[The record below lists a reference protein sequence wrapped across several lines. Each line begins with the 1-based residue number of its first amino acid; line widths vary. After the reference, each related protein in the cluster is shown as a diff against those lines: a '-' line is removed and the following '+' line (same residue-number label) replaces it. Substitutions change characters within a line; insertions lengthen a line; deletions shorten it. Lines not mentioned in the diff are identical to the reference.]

1 MSVPRAAPTGSPS
14 HAGQLLVLIYCAM
27 TYGPQFV
34 LHIVNPG
41 ALTERFNMSAD
52 TQYFALFVPFFLL
65 LVFGLNMALPR
76 VALPA
81 RVLWKWSVR
90 MFESRLNTLLA
101 LALIGLAISF
111 SINEG
116 ISFRHRGDL
125 LSEAGLSVGL
135 LIFAKPYVVAW
146 GIYHTLLAMRGVHP
160 RPVEARIQAL
170 LFVSA
175 LIVSLTGSLDAL
187 PILWMLLF
195 VVWSPQRI
203 RAFMI
208 DFGQKRATLKRTFL
222 LALATPFLAL
232 LAVGVIAIGLINK
245 VGVEGT
251 RQLIDRIGI
260 GTIAE
265 QIMVRVSS
273 SYASMISFAE
283 YRLPDLGYYEKIA
296 RIPVENIP
304 YRLSLLMRDPLPR
317 PEITQVTRLNYLS
330 YETDTHLE
338 RAGASPGLVSSAF
351 FAAPFPL
358 GFLLLAIYTVVIMR
372 VANLPFDAQVGK
384 PRLAAALF
392 ATSSVYPLFET
403 PVDYLI
409 LIDPAIL
416 QFLLVIVAFIA
427 ASVRPARLKANEPAG
442 RTLSASVPPARAGT
456 SR

>member
-1 MSVPRAAPTGSPS
+1 M
-14 HAGQLLVLIYCAM
+14 LVLIYCAL
-27 TYGPQFV
+27 TYGPQFI
-34 LHIVNPG
+34 LHVVNPG

-52 TQYFALFVPFFLL
+52 TQYFALFVPLFLL

-76 VALPA
+76 LALPA

-101 LALIGLAISF
+101 LVLIGLAINF
-111 SINEG
+111 SISEG
-116 ISFRHRGDL
+116 ISFRHHGDL

-135 LIFAKPYVVAW
+135 VIFSKPYVVAW
-146 GIYHTLLAMRGVHP
+146 GIYHMLLVIRGIHP

-208 DFGQKRATLKRTFL
+208 DFGQKRATLKRTL
-222 LALATPFLAL
+222 LLVIAAPFLAA
-232 LAVGVIAIGLINK
+232 LAVGIVAIGIINK
-245 VGVEGT
+245 LGVDGARE
-251 RQLIDRIGI
+251 LIDRIGI
-260 GTIAE
+260 GTVAE

-283 YRLPDLGYYEKIA
+283 FRLSDLGYYEKIA
-296 RIPVENIP
+296 RIPVENVP

-358 GFLLLAIYTVVIMR
+358 GFLLMAIYTVVIIR
-372 VANLPFDAQVGK
+372 VVNLPFDAQIGK
-384 PRLAAALF
+384 PRLAAAVF
-392 ATSSVYPLFET
+392 ATSSIYPLFET

-416 QFLLVIVAFIA
+416 QFLLLIVAFVA
-427 ASVRPARLKANEPAG
+427 ASVRPAPRRAGAPASG
-442 RTLSASVPPARAGT
+442 LLRVDAPPARAGA